1 MGTRIGGLILGG
13 ILLAGCAGGP
23 GPDIYVP
30 AQRPVDSDTSSEAQG
45 DEPASRPSVEARS
58 APSHQSEA
66 PSLSPAAVSLI
77 RDADR
82 LMRNDQVGAAIG
94 RLERAQRISP
104 RSAEVYYRLAHAYR
118 ANDQLGRAEQFALR
132 GLSLTGDSVPLQR
145 TGWSLLAD
153 IRRSAGDM
161 AGAEKAQQRARAL

>member
-1 MGTRIGGLILGG
+1 MRLRNGGLVLGV
-13 ILLAGCAGGP
+13 ILLAGCASGP

-30 AQRPVDSDTSSEAQG
+30 AQQPVEGESSSAEDDKAPRPTGE
-45 DEPASRPSVEARS
+45 ERS
-58 APSHQSEA
+58 GPSHQSEA
-66 PSLSPAAVSLI
+66 QALSPAAVSLM

-82 LMRNDQVGAAIG
+82 SLRNGQVGAAIG

-104 RSAEVYYRLAHAYR
+104 RSAEVYYRLAQAYR

-153 IRRSAGDM
+153 IRRSAGNV
-161 AGAEKAQQRARAL
+161 AGADKAQDKARALP